1 MNISLRKI
9 TEDDKRLLFDWANDI
24 ETRKNS
30 FSSSPI
36 PWSVHE
42 QWFEDRMRSE
52 GTRIYVA
59 HDEQGNALGQ
69 IRFEK
74 HQDHAVVGLSIDNA
88 FRRKGL
94 GTVLLDK
101 GCEAIFA
108 EWQDIAF
115 VRGKVKRGN
124 EGSSRICIKADFEE
138 EERDG
143 DTVVYR
149 RFRG

>member
-9 TEDDKRLLFDWANDI
+9 TENDKKLLFDWANDV

-30 FSSSPI
+30 FNSSPI

-42 QWFEDRMRSE
+42 QWFEDRMHSE

-59 HDEQGNALGQ
+59 HDEQGNDLGQ

-88 FRRKGL
+88 FRGKGL

-124 EGSSRICIKADFEE
+124 EGSSRIWIKANFGE